1 MTFELMIVVA
11 LILVGILFMLAEIFL
26 LPGISVAGIAGAIF
40 LIGGIVYSYLFIG
53 STAGNITLAASAL
66 AMGAS
71 FFLLLKSKSLRR
83 ISLETNIESKV
94 DNSDLA
100 KIIVGDT
107 GIALSRLNP
116 TGKVMVN
123 ELIVEGKSY
132 NGEFIDEDEKIE
144 VIRIDTY
151 QIQVVRKTETE
162 RV

>member
-1 MTFELMIVVA
+1 MIVVA

-53 STAGNITLAASAL
+53 STAGNITLAASAI